1 MHFWRVAIRPGHPF
15 AFGTGRAAGT
25 AGSRKRILVFGL
37 PGNPVSSMVCCE
49 QFILPAIRKMTGA
62 RGLFRRTVTARL
74 AKEVK
79 DKKGRLH
86 FVRVR
91 LEEDKDGCVA
101 HPTGAQGSGILM
113 SMVSADG
120 LMAVPA
126 GSERV
131 EEGSIVT
138 VQLLNAKEYQE
149 KPGLPED

>member
-1 MHFWRVAIRPGHPF
+1 
-15 AFGTGRAAGT
+15 
-25 AGSRKRILVFGL
+25 
-37 PGNPVSSMVCCE
+37 MVCCE

-91 LEEDKDGCVA
+91 LEEDKGGCVA

-138 VQLLNAKEYQE
+138 VQLLNTKGFQE
-149 KPGLPED
+149 APGLPED